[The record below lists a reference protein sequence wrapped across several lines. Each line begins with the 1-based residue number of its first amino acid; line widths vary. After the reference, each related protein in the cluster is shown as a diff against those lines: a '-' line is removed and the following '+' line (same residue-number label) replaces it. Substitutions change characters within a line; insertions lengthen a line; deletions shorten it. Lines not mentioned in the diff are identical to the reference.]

1 MRGKCTNCTRVV
13 ASVLAADVSRALPRS
28 ARYAKVRFCG
38 ALCAGIVARAQ
49 PVQKELVARLFW
61 AGVAQLVEHLIC
73 NQRVGGS
80 NPFVSSNYRQLFH
93 SSSNKVGRIW
103 LYCASFWQAALIP
116 LLQGS
121 PRTVLVNR
129 RRGLEAS
136 AERCAAGGKQND
148 AQVAEWLKA
157 ADCKSATLRVTKVR
171 ILPCAPFI
179 RLLLELLWI

>member
-103 LYCASFWQAALIP
+103 LYCASFRYAALTHSLKTIAYDS
-116 LLQGS
+116 LESRGQALGS
-121 PRTVLVNR
+121 SGRVLR
-129 RRGLEAS
+129 
-136 AERCAAGGKQND
+136 
-148 AQVAEWLKA
+148 W
-157 ADCKSATLRVTKVR
+157 DCGSQKMHRWPSG
-171 ILPCAPFI
+171 
-179 RLLLELLWI
+179 